1 MRQEKIGINTTVSSS
16 SGKLYGMQKLHF
28 IDFDIT
34 EHNDERRISL
44 FRSKVFMKIFFYDYT
59 SGGCAGKHTTIPLL
73 SENVGGM

>member
-34 EHNDERRISL
+34 EHNDKRRISL
-44 FRSKVFMKIFFYDYT
+44 FRKVF
-59 SGGCAGKHTTIPLL
+59 L
-73 SENVGGM
+73 